1 MTTYYIIM
9 GILLSIIVLFLI
21 TFAYINMTLKYNNN
35 VLKQVECNE
44 ILSITDNN
52 IVCFKYE
59 TVIK

>member
-1 MTTYYIIM
+1 M